1 MQGKSSGTTGG
12 ALSKD
17 DALNQDNV
25 GVTQAAGVVSMA
37 TLLSRILGYVRDMVM
52 ASYFGAGL
60 ASDAFI
66 AAFRVPN
73 LLRRL
78 FGEGSLSIAFV
89 PVFAECLSHQGKA
102 EAERLAASALRLV
115 AITLALV
122 SVAGIFLA
130 PVVVRMLAYGFTSEP
145 EKYALCIR
153 LTRIM
158 MPYILFIGLVA
169 MCMGILN
176 VLGHFLAPALAPTM
190 LNIAMIGTVVFFAWL
205 SPSQNTRVIGLAL
218 GVLFGG
224 LLQLGLQ
231 IPFLIQKGVRF
242 WRSAPLWHP
251 ALRQVM
257 ILMGPA
263 VFGAAVYQIN
273 SLVICLLGSLLPQG
287 SITYLYYADR
297 LVQFPLGMFAIAM
310 ATAVLPTLS
319 RQATLGHWDAL
330 RGTFSHA
337 IRLIFFITLPSMAG
351 LIILR
356 EPIVAMLF
364 RHGAFDDQT
373 TRLTAG
379 ALLYYGI
386 GLWAFSAVRILIYT
400 FYALKDTRTPVIT
413 AIVAIIANIVLGVLL
428 MAPMKHNGLA
438 LALSLASMLHL
449 VLLSVALRKKVG
461 ALGWRGIAR
470 SVATSGICTLLMGLC
485 VWFLARWMIP
495 ASGASRPELVVDVVA
510 CMLVGMAVFMGLA
523 VACRAPELHAFRQMV
538 SRRTQA

>member
-1 MQGKSSGTTGG
+1 M
-12 ALSKD
+12 SKR
-17 DALNQDNV
+17 DAFNQDNAD
-25 GVTQAAGVVSMA
+25 VTQAAGVVGVA

-89 PVFAECLSHQGKA
+89 PVFADCLANQGRA
-102 EAERLAASALRLV
+102 EAERLAASTLRLV
-115 AITLALV
+115 AVALV
-122 SVAGIFLA
+122 LVSLAGIVLA
-130 PVVVRMLAYGFTSEP
+130 PIIVHMLAYGFTSEP
-145 EKYALCIR
+145 EKYALCVR
-153 LTRIM
+153 LSRIM

-176 VLGHFLAPALAPTM
+176 VWGHFAAPALAPTV
-190 LNIAMIGTVVFFAWL
+190 LNIAMIGTLVLFAWL
-205 SPSQNTRVIGLAL
+205 SPSRNTRVLGLAF

-224 LLQLGLQ
+224 ILQLGLQ
-231 IPFLIQKGVRF
+231 LPFLIQKGVRF
-242 WRSAPLWHP
+242 WRSGPLWHP
-251 ALRQVM
+251 AMKQVM

-287 SITYLYYADR
+287 SITYLYFADR
-297 LVQFPLGMFAIAM
+297 LIQFPLGMFAIAM

-319 RQATLGHWDAL
+319 RQAAQDNWDAL
-330 RGTFSHA
+330 RSTFSHA

-356 EPIVAMLF
+356 EPIVTVLF
-364 RHGAFDDQT
+364 HHGAFDDQT
-373 TRLTAG
+373 ARLTAG

-386 GLWAFSAVRILIYT
+386 GLWAFAAVRIPIYT

-413 AIVAIIANIVLGVLL
+413 AMIAIAANIVLGVLL
-428 MAPMKHNGLA
+428 MGPLKHNGLA

-449 VLLSVALRKKVG
+449 ALLSAALRRRIG
-461 ALGWRGIAR
+461 ALGWKRIAR
-470 SVATSGICTLLMGLC
+470 SVGTSGICTLVMGSC
-485 VWFLARWMIP
+485 VWFLARRLTP
-495 ASGASRPELVVDVVA
+495 AAEFSRAALLADVAVCILA
-510 CMLVGMAVFMGLA
+510 GVIVFMALA
-523 VACRAPELHAFRQMV
+523 VVLKAPELDAVRQLI
-538 SRRTQA
+538 SKRTQMK